1 MTVPDRDA
9 LKALE
14 TLSAMADGEVDAQL
28 VEQVCSSWR
37 QDASVRARWHSYHL
51 IGDVLRS
58 EELGAGFKT
67 DETMLQRVRE
77 RLAAEPVVL
86 APAAGAGAEEN
97 AAAWSGA
104 RGVISMSGRRRT
116 WGAPIAVAA
125 GFVAMAGLLVAVRQ
139 PSPTGLNGQQVS
151 LMALPTPVLSAG
163 GTESSLA
170 QGLAS
175 NPGVDLTGQSGATL
189 VVTDNVLRD
198 AKLDRYLAA
207 HQEFSGATALGESS
221 GFMRSATYEVSPR

>member
-14 TLSAMADGEVDAQL
+14 TLSAMVDGEADARS

-37 QDASVRARWHSYHL
+37 QDVSVRARWHSYHL

-58 EELGAGFKT
+58 EELGAGFRA
-67 DETMLQRVRE
+67 DEALLQRVRE
-77 RLAAEPVVL
+77 RLADEPVVL
-86 APAAGAGAEEN
+86 APLVGNGAEDP
-97 AAAWSGA
+97 ALARLGA
-104 RGVISMSGRRRT
+104 RSVIAMSGRRRT

-139 PSPTGLNGQQVS
+139 PSPAGLNGPQVS
-151 LMALPTPVLSAG
+151 LMSLPTPALSAG
-163 GTESSLA
+163 GGESSLT
-170 QGLAS
+170 QGLSS
-175 NPGVDLTGQSGATL
+175 NPGTDLTGQGGATL
-189 VVTDNVLRD
+189 VVADNVLRD

-207 HQEFSGATALGESS
+207 HQEFSGTTALGETS
-221 GFMRSATYEVSPR
+221 GFLRSATYEVSPR